1 MDEIANLMEEIEL
14 MREEFFAADD
24 METRLEISFAIS
36 DLEDQLLKA
45 RMRETEG
52 VTPWVFMGISK

>member
-1 MDEIANLMEEIEL
+1 MYQEIEMLMEEIEL

-24 METRLEISFAIS
+24 METRLEIANEIS

-45 RMRETEG
+45 RMREIEG
-52 VTPWVFMGISK
+52 VTPWVGVLT

>member
-1 MDEIANLMEEIEL
+1 MCEEIERLMEEIEL

-24 METRLEISFAIS
+24 METRLEIANEIS

-45 RMRETEG
+45 RLREIEG
-52 VTPWVFMGISK
+52 VTPWVFANK